1 MWGFGFYTKTYVF
14 GNDQPH
20 DLPTYIHSDYVHL
33 GVKGYVVGLVYP
45 LYLPEKL
52 IQEQIRFFFSFFYFC
67 DYNKYFNT
75 HLLWNK
81 RDYRL
86 AGWLA
91 LFATLYSAAQ
101 PMFQE
106 KNSVFLLKEK
116 VYRHSKCFV
125 CLWRYTFK
133 YTPWMIRN
141 YLAKS
146 HQLTEQGSF

>member
-52 IQEQIRFFFSFFYFC
+52 IQEQIRFFFSFFTFVITISTSIPTFYETKEIT
-67 DYNKYFNT
+67 D
-75 HLLWNK
+75 
-81 RDYRL
+81 L

>member
-52 IQEQIRFFFSFFYFC
+52 IQEQIRFFFSFFTFVITISTSIPTFYETKEIT
-67 DYNKYFNT
+67 D
-75 HLLWNK
+75 
-81 RDYRL
+81 L

-125 CLWRYTFK
+125 CL
-133 YTPWMIRN
+133 
-141 YLAKS
+141 
-146 HQLTEQGSF
+146 